1 LTADFDR
8 KGFDCGDPIL
18 NNWLVTTAG
27 QHMRK
32 KISVTY
38 VQADEGSA
46 EIKGFYAL
54 TIGQIDKLRLPER
67 FQKPL
72 PSQIPVFIFAR
83 MAVALNYQ
91 GKGFGQALILNAME
105 RARFHSAQ
113 IGGAGILVDAKP
125 DAAGFYRKFDF
136 NAHPE
141 FPLRL
146 FHLF

>member
-8 KGFDCGDPIL
+8 EGFDCGDPIL

-32 KISVTY
+32 RISVTY
-38 VQADEGSA
+38 VQADGESA

-54 TIGQIDKLRLPER
+54 TVGQIDKFRLPER

-72 PSQIPVFIFAR
+72 PNQIPVFVLAR
-83 MAVALNYQ
+83 MAVSLKYQ
-91 GKGFGQALILNAME
+91 GKGFGQALLLNAME
-105 RARFHSAQ
+105 RVKFHSSKV
-113 IGGAGILVDAKP
+113 GGVGMLVDAKP
-125 DAAGFYRKFDF
+125 DSVDFYRKFDF
-136 NAHPE
+136 HPSMK
-141 FPLRL
+141 FPSQL